1 MLISFAR
8 DVWVA
13 DGAPVNVLGPIKM
26 PARAIVVRLRDGS
39 LWVNSPIALAPD
51 ETAEISQ
58 LGAVRYLVAPTR
70 LHVWRLPAWKQL
82 FADAQLWGPPDVGN
96 PYQGVRFDGVLGDD
110 APAAW
115 ATDMGQTIFKG
126 NAMLQEVEFLHRSS
140 GTLMITDFV
149 QNYSALVGHPLR
161 NAFLKI
167 TGLLG
172 GGVPPDIRAS
182 FRHRD
187 LARESLQRI
196 LAWDFD
202 KLIPAHGDCI
212 TSDAKAFVQRAF
224 TWLR

>member
-1 MLISFAR
+1 MLTAFAR

-26 PARAIVVRLRDGS
+26 PARVIVARLRDGS
-39 LWVNSPIALAPD
+39 VWVNSPIALSPD
-51 ETAEISQ
+51 EMVEISQ
-58 LGAVRYLVAPTR
+58 LGIVRYLVAPTR
-70 LHVWRLPAWKQL
+70 LHVWRLPAWKKL
-82 FADAQLWGPPDVGN
+82 FADAKLWGPPDVSN
-96 PYQGVRFDGVLGDD
+96 PYQGVAFDGVLSDG

-115 ATDMGQTIFKG
+115 AADIQQTIFRG
-126 NAMLQEVEFLHRSS
+126 NSLLQEVEFLHAPS
-140 GTLMITDFV
+140 GTLMITDFM
-149 QNYSALVGHPLR
+149 QNYTALAGHPLR
-161 NAFLKI
+161 NAFLKM

-187 LARESLQRI
+187 LARESLRRI

-224 TWLR
+224 TWLQ